1 MMRPT
6 IFLKAVP
13 LFVFLFLFDPSLAQ
27 QASIWDQVPEE
38 IRERNSFKRLEWFY
52 RQRSA
57 PYDTIP
63 IQVYRSELKKE
74 IQNAIEG
81 IENPLN
87 NLQWSSI
94 GPAGILSGFPSHW
107 GIMSGRVRGLDVHP
121 TNSNIVYAGAAS
133 GGIWKTTDG
142 GSSWSNV
149 ADNLA
154 SLTYGAIAIDP
165 NNPNT
170 VYAGAGEILYNF
182 SPFIYDGQGLYK
194 TTDGGTTW
202 NQVTSGFGNVTHFG
216 DLQVSNHNSNFVFAA
231 LGSGYW
237 HSGNLSNEGIWRST
251 DAGVTWVRTLN
262 VIDAFDVIVHPTSS
276 TTIYAAT
283 GGGVTTA
290 GFYVSTNTGAS
301 WTQSNTGL
309 PPATSIFR
317 MQISISNSLPSTIY
331 ALIHTS
337 SNTPVA
343 YKSTNGGANWSQ
355 ISAGIPLGGNWGSG
369 WITQGGYDLCI
380 AVNPTNTNHVIVGNI
395 ELHQTT
401 NGSTFSVQRVGAAS
415 NAWDCPTH
423 VDLHRIVFAPSNSNT
438 IYIGCDGGVYKSTD
452 GGTTWGSAN
461 NGLTTIQFYRIAS
474 HPTKHDTLIGGAQ
487 DNGNFRTFNAGASAW
502 NYTTTGDGMSCFFDH
517 TNPTTIYLS
526 TQNGYLGKSTNLGT
540 NITWYGS
547 VNGTWITPYFMHP
560 TNNQWIYTANNSVL
574 RSTNGGSSFSTIA
587 SGVSTSDKIN
597 TMAQSSVN
605 PNNMI
610 FAGSG
615 LYTSTPQVKVSTDGG
630 FTWTDVTSNI
640 GGTQRVITRVVCDP
654 SNASTMYIVRSGF
667 SANNK
672 IYKTTNLGTNWT
684 NISGNLPNIPHND
697 FFVDPNNTSHY
708 YAANDFGV
716 YRSTDSG
723 TTWARE
729 GLGFP
734 FVPAMDFDYAVSNG
748 VRYLRVGTHG
758 RSAFETDL
766 DFIVPVE
773 LTSFTANALDGNIEL
788 NWTTATELNNSGF
801 EIQRSINDEGFENIA
816 FIPGFGTTTDPK
828 EYSYIDENISGFI
841 KYRLKQ
847 IDFNG
852 NYEYSKIV
860 EVNSLLN
867 LSYELRQN
875 YPNPF
880 NPITNITYILPSS
893 SQVKLTVFNS
903 VGETVELLINEAQSE
918 GKYDVVWNAASY
930 PSGVYF
936 YKLET
941 GSFIETKKMI
951 LLR

>member
-1 MMRPT
+1 MRTT
-6 IFLKAVP
+6 IFLTAVP
-13 LFVFLFLFDPSLAQ
+13 LFVFLFLFDPAIAQ

-63 IQVYRSELKKE
+63 LQVYLSELEKE
-74 IQNAIEG
+74 VQKAITG

-87 NLQWSSI
+87 NLQWNSI
-94 GPAGILSGFPSHW
+94 GPTGINSTSPTHW
-107 GIMSGRVRGLDVHP
+107 GEMSGRVRGLDVDP
-121 TNSNIVYAGAAS
+121 TNSNIVYAGVAA

-142 GSSWSNV
+142 GTSWANV
-149 ADNLA
+149 GDNLA
-154 SLTYGAIAIDP
+154 SLTYGAVAIDP

-170 VYAGAGEILYNF
+170 VYAGAGEIMYNF
-182 SPFIYDGQGLYK
+182 GANIYEGQGLYK
-194 TTDGGTTW
+194 TTNGGTTW
-202 NQVTSGFGNVTHFG
+202 SQVTSGFGNVTHFG
-216 DLQVSNHNSNFVFAA
+216 DLQVSTHNSNFVFAA

-237 HSGNLSNEGIWRST
+237 HIGNLSNEGIWRST
-251 DAGVTWVRTLN
+251 DAGVTWARTLN
-262 VIDAFDVIVHPTSS
+262 VIDAFDVSVHPSNS
-276 TTIYAAT
+276 NLVYAAT

-290 GFYVSTNTGAS
+290 GFYVSTNSGAS

-309 PPATSIFR
+309 PAATSILR
-317 MQISISNSLPSTIY
+317 MQISLCNTSPSIIY
-331 ALIHTS
+331 ALIYNATG
-337 SNTPVA
+337 TPVV
-343 YKSTNGGANWSQ
+343 YKSTNGGSNWSQ
-355 ISAGIPLGGNWGSG
+355 ISAGVQLGGNYGSG
-369 WITQGGYDLCI
+369 WSDQGWYDLCI
-380 AVNPTNTNHVIVGNI
+380 AVDPSNANQVFVGNI

-401 NGSTFSVQRVGAAS
+401 NGSTFSVKRVSPGA

-423 VDLHRIVFAPSNSNT
+423 VDLHRIVFAPANNNY
-438 IYIGCDGGVYKSTD
+438 IYIACDGGIYKSTD
-452 GGTTWGSAN
+452 GGNNWSSAN
-461 NGLTTIQFYRIAS
+461 NGITTIQFYRIAA

-487 DNGNFRTFNAGASAW
+487 DNGNFRTFDAGASAW
-502 NYTTTGDGMSCFFDH
+502 NLTTTGDGMNCFFDH
-517 TNPTTIYLS
+517 TNSNTIYLS
-526 TQNGYLGKSTNLGT
+526 VQNGWLGKSTDLGT
-540 NITWYGS
+540 NITWLINVSG
-547 VNGTWITPYFMHP
+547 NWITPYFMHP
-560 TNNQWIYTANNSVL
+560 SNNQWIYAANNSVL
-574 RSTNGGSSFSTIA
+574 RSTNGGSSFTTIA
-587 SGVSTSDKIN
+587 SGVSTSDLIN

-605 PNNMI
+605 PSNMI

-615 LYTSTPQVKVSTDGG
+615 SFTSTPQVKVSTDGG
-630 FTWTDVTSNI
+630 FNWNDVTSNI

-654 SNASTMYIVRSGF
+654 SNASTMYVVRSGF

-697 FFVDPNNTSHY
+697 FFVDPNNSSHY

-748 VRYLRVGTHG
+748 IRYLRVGTHG

-773 LTSFTANALDGNIEL
+773 LTNFTAVAYDGNVEL
-788 NWTTATELNNSGF
+788 NWTTVTELNNSGF
-801 EIQRSINDEGFENIA
+801 EVQRSVNDEAFEKIA
-816 FIPGFGTTTDPK
+816 FVPGFGTTTEQK
-828 EYSYIDENISGFI
+828 EYTYTDEYISGFI

-852 NYEYSKIV
+852 NFEYSKIV
-860 EVNSLLN
+860 EVSSLIN
-867 LSYELRQN
+867 LSFELRQN

-880 NPITNITYILPSS
+880 NPITNITYLLPSES
-893 SQVKLTVFNS
+893 YVKLTIINS
-903 VGETVELLINEAQSE
+903 IGETVELLVNEIQSE
-918 GKYDVVWNAASY
+918 GKYDIVWNAESY

-936 YKLET
+936 FKLEAGT
-941 GSFIETKKMI
+941 FVESKKML

>member
-1 MMRPT
+1 MMRPS

-13 LFVFLFLFDPSLAQ
+13 LFVFLFLFDPAIAQ
-27 QASIWDQVPEE
+27 QTSIWDQVPVE

-63 IQVYRSELKKE
+63 LQVYRSELEKEVKK
-74 IQNAIEG
+74 AITG

-87 NLQWSSI
+87 NLQWNSI
-94 GPAGILSGFPSHW
+94 GPTGINSTSPTHW
-107 GIMSGRVRGLDVHP
+107 GEMSGRIRGLDVDP
-121 TNSNIVYAGAAS
+121 TNSNVVYAGVAS

-142 GSSWSNV
+142 GTSWTNV
-149 ADNLA
+149 GDNLA

-165 NNPNT
+165 NNTNT

-202 NQVTSGFGNVTHFG
+202 NQVTAGFGTITHFG
-216 DLQVSNHNSNFVFAA
+216 DLQVSPHNSNFVFAA

-237 HSGNLSNEGIWRST
+237 HRGNLSNEGIWRST
-251 DAGVTWVRTLN
+251 DAGVNWTRTLN
-262 VIDAFDVIVHPTSS
+262 VIDAFDVIVHPTNSN
-276 TTIYAAT
+276 IVYAAT
-283 GGGVTTA
+283 AGGVTTG
-290 GFYVSTNTGAS
+290 GFYISTNSGVS

-309 PPATSIFR
+309 PTATSILR
-317 MQISISNSLPSTIY
+317 IQISLSTLTPSTIF
-331 ALIHTS
+331 ALIYNAS
-337 SNTPVA
+337 GTPVV
-343 YKSTNGGANWSQ
+343 YKSTNGGANWNQ
-355 ISAGIPLGGNWGSG
+355 ISAGVQLGGNYGSG
-369 WITQGGYDLCI
+369 WSDQGSYDLCI
-380 AVNPTNTNHVIVGNI
+380 AVNPSNSNHVFVGNI
-395 ELHQTT
+395 ELHETID
-401 NGSTFSVQRVGAAS
+401 GSTFSVKRISPGA

-423 VDLHRIVFAPSNSNT
+423 VDLHRIVFAPSNNNI

-452 GGTTWGSAN
+452 GGNNWTSAN
-461 NGLTTIQFYRIAS
+461 SGISTIQFYRIAS
-474 HPTKHDTLIGGAQ
+474 HPTRHDTLIGGAQ
-487 DNGNFRTFNAGASAW
+487 DNGNFRSFNAGATAW
-502 NYTTTGDGMSCFFDH
+502 NLTTTGDGMNCFFDH
-517 TNPTTIYLS
+517 TNPNTIYLS
-526 TQNGYLGKSTNLGT
+526 VQNGWLAKSTDLGT
-540 NITWYGS
+540 NITWLQS

-587 SGVSTSDKIN
+587 SGVSTSDLIN
-597 TMAQSSVN
+597 TMSQSPVN

-615 LYTSTPQVKVSTDGG
+615 LYTSTPQVKVSADGG
-630 FTWTDVTSNI
+630 FNWTDVTSNI

-654 SNASTMYIVRSGF
+654 SNDSTMYVVRSGF
-667 SANNK
+667 SSNNK
-672 IYKTTNLGTNWT
+672 IYRTTNLGTTWT

-697 FFVDPNNTSHY
+697 FFVDPNNLTHY

-734 FVPAMDFDYAVSNG
+734 FVPAIDFDYAFSNG

-773 LTSFTANALDGNIEL
+773 LTSFSAIAKNGNVVL
-788 NWTTATELNNSGF
+788 KWTTATELNNSGF
-801 EIQRSINDEGFENIA
+801 EIQRSINDEGLENIA
-816 FIPGFGTTTDPK
+816 FVPGFGTTTEPK
-828 EYSYIDENISGFI
+828 EYFYTDENVSGFI

-852 NYEYSKIV
+852 KYEYSKIV

-867 LSYELRQN
+867 LSYELKQN

-903 VGETVELLINEAQSE
+903 VGETAEVLVNEIQSE
-918 GKYDVVWNAASY
+918 GKYDIVWNAESY

-936 YKLET
+936 YKLDT
-941 GSFIETKKMI
+941 GTFVETKKMI